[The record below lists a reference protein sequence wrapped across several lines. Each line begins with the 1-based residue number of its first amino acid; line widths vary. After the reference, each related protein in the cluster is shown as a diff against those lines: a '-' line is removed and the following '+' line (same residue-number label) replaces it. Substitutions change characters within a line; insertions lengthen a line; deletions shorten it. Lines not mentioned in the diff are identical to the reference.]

1 MSELRTNKIFPRDGL
16 PSGADGGGII
26 QVVSSTKTDTASIT
40 GGTFGDVGLS
50 VDITPTASSNKILI
64 LVQANIGSS
73 VGYDMKARLMRDS
86 TAIHIGDAAG
96 SRPRV
101 TTTITQTY
109 GDTYTYNADQAIM
122 VFLDSPG
129 VQAPTSVTYK
139 MQLAS
144 YSSNVIYIN
153 RNGADLNTS
162 EYDGRGASS
171 ITVMEV
177 SA

>member
-16 PSGADGGGII
+16 PSGANGGGII

-40 GGTFGDVGLS
+40 GATFGDVGLS
-50 VDITPTASSNKILI
+50 VNITPTSSSNKILI
-64 LVQANIGSS
+64 LVQANIGAS
-73 VGYDMKARLMRDS
+73 VGYDMKTRLMRDS
-86 TAIHIGDAAG
+86 TPIHIGDAAG
-96 SRPRV
+96 NRPRV

-109 GDTYTYNADQAIM
+109 GDNANYNADQANI

-139 MQLAS
+139 IQMAS
-144 YSSNVIYIN
+144 YASNTVYIN
-153 RNGADLNTS
+153 QNGADLNTS